1 MITGWKILNIQGKEL
16 VSHSE
21 TGVTGPISLDFSAL
35 ASGVYQIQVMTN
47 NGLINKKVVIQ
58 K

>member
-1 MITGWKILNIQGKEL
+1 MITSWKILNIQGKEL
-16 VSHSE
+16 VSHAESGLTE
-21 TGVTGPISLDFSAL
+21 PISLDFSAL

-47 NGLINKKVVIQ
+47 SGLINKKIVIQ